1 MKRPV
6 AWTLLAL
13 CAAGCLQPPRPVMTP
28 VRTIAVFPPK
38 NRTGDPLLIAGA
50 SFLEKYILATEP
62 YTVADALRA
71 EAQAHLAQT
80 GFDMVTP
87 QVVDGA
93 TKGHSSSSPEE
104 AAKLAARQHLE
115 GAVLYIEIRRWE
127 PNGGSEPTFVIAW
140 VVATLVDAST
150 GRVLWTA
157 DHAPRPV
164 QTAGVISLGD
174 AYRVAAH
181 TLMTQMLAPLTPQ
194 VRAD

>member
-13 CAAGCLQPPRPVMTP
+13 CAAGCVQPPRPVMTP
-28 VRTIAVFPPK
+28 VRTIAVFPPN

-71 EAQAHLAQT
+71 EAQAHLAQS
-80 GFDMVTP
+80 GFDMVAP
-87 QVVDGA
+87 QIVDEA
-93 TKGHSSSSPEE
+93 TKSHTPSSLEG
-104 AAKLAARQHLE
+104 AAKLATRQHVD

-164 QTAGVISLGD
+164 QTPGVISLGD
-174 AYRVAAH
+174 AYRLAAH
-181 TLMTQMLAPLTPQ
+181 TLMTQMLAPLAPR